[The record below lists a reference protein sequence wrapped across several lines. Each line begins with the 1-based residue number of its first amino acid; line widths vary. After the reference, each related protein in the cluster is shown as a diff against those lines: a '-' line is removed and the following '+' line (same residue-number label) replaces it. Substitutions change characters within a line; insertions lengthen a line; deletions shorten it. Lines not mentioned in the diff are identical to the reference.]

1 MLNAS
6 SLAEDAASETEGHV
20 IIDGGAQTIGMRTES
35 TASVIT
41 AAAGAHNDYIY
52 LAHGGTTAGT
62 YTAGKFLIRLYGALA
77 AL

>member
-1 MLNAS
+1 
-6 SLAEDAASETEGHV
+6 
-20 IIDGGAQTIGMRTES
+20 MRTES